1 MSGSESSTLVTVAL
15 LQFGTTLD
23 PQANASRALNALEAL
38 GHEYDNLDLVCLP
51 EMFTFRALGPA
62 APPDYALPRGSEL
75 EIKLADW
82 AARNRT
88 FLVAGSFLI
97 RGPDGDVYNT
107 SLVFDR
113 HGRELGA
120 YRKTHLFDAPGHSE
134 STWVRPGSNLAVF
147 DCDFGKVGIAICYE
161 LRFPEVAR
169 QLALAGSTLLV
180 VPNSWPVD
188 GVNMGDAQLTV
199 LLRATALQNLCYIV
213 HCNQF
218 GRVAELDLCG
228 NSCIVDPKGEV
239 IARASDREEAL
250 VRTIDLD
257 YVNVVRRQRTTFAHR
272 RPELYS
278 AEAVV
283 NLSGEEQ
290 VTSTGRI

>member
-1 MSGSESSTLVTVAL
+1 MSGRDSSSVVTVAV

-23 PQANASRALNALEAL
+23 PQANVAKALETLDAL
-38 GHEYDNLDLVCLP
+38 GHQYDRLDLVCLP
-51 EMFTFRALGPA
+51 EMFKFRALGLSN
-62 APPDYALPRGSEL
+62 PPNYALTSGSEL
-75 EIKLADW
+75 EFKLAEW
-82 AARNRT
+82 AGRNRT
-88 FLVAGSFLI
+88 FLAAGSFLI
-97 RGPDGDVYNT
+97 RRPNGDVYNT

-113 HGRELGA
+113 NGRRLGA
-120 YRKTHLFDAPGHSE
+120 YAKTHLFDAPGHSE
-134 STWVRPGSNLAVF
+134 SKWVSPGSNLAVF
-147 DCDFGKVGIAICYE
+147 DSDFGRVGIAICYE

-169 QLALAGSTLLV
+169 QLSLAGSRLLV

-188 GVNMGDAQLTV
+188 GVNIGDAQPTV
-199 LLRATALQNLCYIV
+199 LLRATALQNLCYVV

-228 NSCIVDPKGEV
+228 NSCIVDPKGEA

-250 VRTIDLD
+250 VRDIDLD

-278 AEAVV
+278 TDAGL
-283 NLSGEEQ
+283 NLSTAEQ